1 MSINFIS
8 LAKRLDGMTCKATAY
23 MLCFTT
29 SCTDKGVVSATGD
42 PSLLTKGTSG
52 SMDLLRDPTLT
63 PSGWDLDQG
72 A

>member
-1 MSINFIS
+1 MFHEMVTKGFIE
-8 LAKRLDGMTCKATAY
+8 ARRLDWG
-23 MLCFTT
+23 
-29 SCTDKGVVSATGD
+29 S
-42 PSLLTKGTSG
+42 SG